1 MKTSLFLKVLILAIL
16 AFTATKNYAKRA
28 EIETR
33 VKNPYVGA
41 IVRDADTGQI
51 LFIDN
56 ADEQAY
62 PASVL
67 KLMNLYVILDLI
79 HSGKINL
86 TDQVKITAEAARIGG
101 SQVYLKEG
109 ETFTV
114 DELLY
119 ALMVQSAN
127 DAATA
132 LAIHIA
138 GSKEAFVELMNKKAQ
153 ELNMKNTVFYS
164 VHGLPPSEGQKPD
177 VITARDLSLLC
188 IALLKKFPETLRYT
202 GTQRHLFRNNT
213 MVIENHN
220 GLLKEYT
227 GCDGL
232 KTGYFKKAGYSIAAT
247 AKRGNTRIIA
257 IVLGIG
263 TKEIRNKTVA
273 QLLNKGFQLSPPKE
287 EPVAS
292 KNIATSNTPSQNS
305 TNLTGSTQA
314 SSESRSC
321 SFKIVHIIVFALLI
335 VASIVFI
342 LAFLRYKNRS
352 EDESL

>member
-1 MKTSLFLKVLILAIL
+1 MKTSLFLKIFILAIL
-16 AFTATKNYAKRA
+16 TCFATKNYAQRA
-28 EIETR
+28 QIETR

-51 LFIDN
+51 LFLDN
-56 ADEQAY
+56 ADEPAY

-67 KLMNLYVILDLI
+67 KLMDLYVIMELI
-79 HSGKINL
+79 HSKKINL
-86 TDQVKITAEAARIGG
+86 TDIVKITAEAARMGG

-109 ETFTV
+109 ESFTI

-127 DAATA
+127 DAAVA

-153 ELNMKNTVFYS
+153 ELNMKNTTFYS
-164 VHGLPPSEGQKPD
+164 VHGLPPSAGQTPD
-177 VITARDLSLLC
+177 VTTARDLSLLC
-188 IALLKKFPETLRYT
+188 IALLKKYPEILRYT

-220 GLLKEYT
+220 GLLKEYA

-247 AKRGNTRIIA
+247 AKRNNTRLIA
-257 IVLGIG
+257 IVLGSE

-273 QLLNKGFQLSPPKE
+273 QLLNKGFQLAPPKPEPTSPPLQNTNIHAQAQTNVPTHNHPAADSQKHSYKILHI
-287 EPVAS
+287 VVFS
-292 KNIATSNTPSQNS
+292 LLLIAT
-305 TNLTGSTQA
+305 
-314 SSESRSC
+314 
-321 SFKIVHIIVFALLI
+321 IVLI
-335 VASIVFI
+335 V
-342 LAFLRYKNRS
+342 AFLRYKNRS